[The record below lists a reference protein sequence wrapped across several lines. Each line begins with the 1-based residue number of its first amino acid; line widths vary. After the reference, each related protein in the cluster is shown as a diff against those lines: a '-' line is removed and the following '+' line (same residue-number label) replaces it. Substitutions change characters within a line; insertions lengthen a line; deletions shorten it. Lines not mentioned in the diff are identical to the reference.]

1 VALEAL
7 VAATMLA
14 PARRTEPWRHTVLL
28 AFFGITCA
36 CARGCCGGCLVMG
49 LAQVEH
55 RQVRISRLYL
65 VTFLAVLFYDQLPWT
80 ALALDFFRGG

>member
-1 VALEAL
+1 
-7 VAATMLA
+7 
-14 PARRTEPWRHTVLL
+14 
-28 AFFGITCA
+28 
-36 CARGCCGGCLVMG
+36 MG